1 MTRTQRLLTLLQHL
15 RDSRRAVSASALAAR
30 LGVSLR
36 TIYRDI
42 ETLRQQGADIRGAAG
57 TGFML
62 HKTDFLLPP
71 LMFDE
76 DEIEALVF
84 GIRATIVQGDDDMTA
99 AARRLLGKIHDVLP
113 EKWTARLAAQAFYPL
128 SGKKTTTCGA
138 AEQQALAHIRRAL
151 RGQSTLRFR
160 YTDAA
165 GQASART
172 VWPIALGYF
181 EDARLL
187 AAWCELRRDFRH
199 FRCDRIAD
207 AAPGAPCPQPHAL
220 LLKRWQAQEKLD
232 LLRLYGF

>member
-1 MTRTQRLLTLLQHL
+1 MTRSQRLLPLLQHL

-113 EKWTARLAAQAFYPL
+113 EKWTARLAAQAFYPFG
-128 SGKKTTTCGA
+128 GKKNGHLRRGRATGA
-138 AEQQALAHIRRAL
+138 GAHPPRAARAAYPPLPLHRR
-151 RGQSTLRFR
+151 RR
-160 YTDAA
+160 TDERAHGVA
-165 GQASART
+165 HR
-172 VWPIALGYF
+172 P
-181 EDARLL
+181 RLL
-187 AAWCELRRDFRH
+187 
-199 FRCDRIAD
+199 
-207 AAPGAPCPQPHAL
+207 
-220 LLKRWQAQEKLD
+220 
-232 LLRLYGF
+232 

>member
-1 MTRTQRLLTLLQHL
+1 MTRSQRLLTLLQHL

-76 DEIEALVF
+76 DEIEALV
-84 GIRATIVQGDDDMTA
+84 
-99 AARRLLGKIHDVLP
+99 GKIHDVLP

-128 SGKKTTTCGA
+128 SGKKTATCGA

-151 RGQSTLRFR
+151 REQRTLHFR

-187 AAWCELRRDFRH
+187 AAWCALRRDFRH

-207 AAPGAPCPQPHAL
+207 AAPGASCPQPHAL